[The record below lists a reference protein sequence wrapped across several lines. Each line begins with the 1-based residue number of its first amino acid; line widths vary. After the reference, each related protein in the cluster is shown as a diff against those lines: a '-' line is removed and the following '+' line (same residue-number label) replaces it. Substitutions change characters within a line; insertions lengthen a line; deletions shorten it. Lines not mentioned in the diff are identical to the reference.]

1 MSENWVEDIHQMHSK
16 FGVHE
21 WMKQKL
27 EEGDTELLRKYLQ
40 FRLNM
45 LDEELLET
53 RKAVVAENWEEVV
66 DGLIDLCVFA
76 VGTLD
81 AFDVNGNEAW
91 NEVFEANMAK
101 EPGVKPGRP
110 NPWGMPDMMKPGGWQ
125 SPTHKQNIGRLEDL

>member
-125 SPTHKQNIGRLEDL
+125 APTHKRNIGRLEDL